1 MGPDGDIPLTK
12 GKENR
17 KIYIYSHLCSYGL
30 TEKEVWQGGGGMGR
44 KQRISLI
51 LALVLL
57 TALAAAFLVQ
67 RKLLGQDGAK
77 AVIQVG
83 GQGKQELDLSKD
95 QEFWVGDPEI
105 GRNLIRVEDG
115 AVMVAQADCPDK
127 ICVHTGPISREGE
140 VIACLPHGV
149 IIYIPWEVEAGP

>member
-1 MGPDGDIPLTK
+1 
-12 GKENR
+12 
-17 KIYIYSHLCSYGL
+17 
-30 TEKEVWQGGGGMGR
+30 MGR
-44 KQRISLI
+44 RQRTTLI

-57 TALAAAFLVQ
+57 TALAAAFLVWQ
-67 RKLLGQDGAK
+67 RLTGREGVK
-77 AVIQVG
+77 AVVQVG
-83 GQGKQELDLSKD
+83 GQGKQELDLSRD

-115 AVMVAQADCPDK
+115 TVMVAQADCPDK

-149 IIYIPWEVEAGP
+149 MIYIPWEEG

>member
-1 MGPDGDIPLTK
+1 
-12 GKENR
+12 
-17 KIYIYSHLCSYGL
+17 
-30 TEKEVWQGGGGMGR
+30 MGR
-44 KQRISLI
+44 KQRTTLI
-51 LALVLL
+51 LTLALL
-57 TALAAAFLVQ
+57 TVLAAAFLIQ
-67 RKLLGQDGAK
+67 QKLLDRDGAK

-115 AVMVAQADCPDK
+115 TVMVAQADCPDK
-127 ICVHTGPISREGE
+127 ICVHTGPISQEGE

-149 IIYIPWEVEAGP
+149 IIYIPRGEEAGPSMKGG

>member
-1 MGPDGDIPLTK
+1 
-12 GKENR
+12 
-17 KIYIYSHLCSYGL
+17 
-30 TEKEVWQGGGGMGR
+30 MGR
-44 KQRISLI
+44 KQRTTLF

-57 TALAAAFLVQ
+57 TVLSAAFLVWQ
-67 RKLLGQDGAK
+67 HLLSREGVK
-77 AVIQVG
+77 AVVQVG

-115 AVMVAQADCPDK
+115 TVMVVQADCPDK
-127 ICVHTGPISREGE
+127 ICVQTGPISQEGE

-149 IIYIPWEVEAGP
+149 IIYIPWEEE

>member
-1 MGPDGDIPLTK
+1 MGQKRRT
-12 GKENR
+12 
-17 KIYIYSHLCSYGL
+17 
-30 TEKEVWQGGGGMGR
+30 T
-44 KQRISLI
+44 LI

-57 TALAAAFLVQ
+57 TALAAAFLIWRQ
-67 RKLLGQDGAK
+67 RSGREGIK

-83 GQGKQELDLSKD
+83 GQGKRELDLSKN

-115 AVMVAQADCPDK
+115 TVMVVRADCPDK
-127 ICVHTGPISREGE
+127 VCVHTGPISQEGE

-149 IIYIPWEVEAGP
+149 IIYIPRQEEAGPSMEGG